1 MIKSEDFASIVT
13 LYKTNIE
20 KFSGDN
26 QNFFAGMNVHGIAD
40 YVLTNGKVVVDNGE
54 IKVVKATGRYIK
66 NVSTTQKITK
76 IKLIKVAN
84 SYSTIS

>member
-1 MIKSEDFASIVT
+1 
-13 LYKTNIE
+13 
-20 KFSGDN
+20 
-26 QNFFAGMNVHGIAD
+26 MNVHGIAD